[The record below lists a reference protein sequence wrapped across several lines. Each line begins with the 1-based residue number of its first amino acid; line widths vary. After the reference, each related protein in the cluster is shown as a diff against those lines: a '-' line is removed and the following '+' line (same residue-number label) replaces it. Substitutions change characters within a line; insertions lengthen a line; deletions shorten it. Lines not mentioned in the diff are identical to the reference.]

1 MQAAI
6 SSPLLED
13 VTLDGATGLLVN
25 ITGGAGLTLHEVD
38 EAVSMAH
45 QAADADANIIF
56 GSVIDERLGDE
67 VKITVIATGFA
78 QAGAERRPP
87 VKAVATQVAS
97 AVTPRALPPPLP
109 VQQKAAE
116 PPIRLARPVAA
127 SVPAPA
133 TATVKAGGGRGP
145 AGGYKPE
152 QEDQYDIPAFL
163 RRGGPRHE
171 E

>member
-1 MQAAI
+1 
-6 SSPLLED
+6 
-13 VTLDGATGLLVN
+13 
-25 ITGGAGLTLHEVD
+25 
-38 EAVSMAH
+38 MAH

-78 QAGAERRPP
+78 QAGVERRPP
-87 VKAVATQVAS
+87 VKAVTTQLAGV
-97 AVTPRALPPPLP
+97 VTPRALPPPLP
-109 VQQKAAE
+109 VQQKAVE
-116 PPIRLARPVAA
+116 PPPVRLAKPVPTPAT
-127 SVPAPA
+127 APA

-163 RRGGPRHE
+163 RGGGPRHE